1 MENIH
6 RKKQAISALKI
17 ELTIA
22 TEKAKELSEKV
33 QASEEKAEEND
44 LLRRNAVQ

>member
-1 MENIH
+1 LNNIH
-6 RKKQAISALKI
+6 KKKQTINSLKI

-22 TEKAKELSEKV
+22 TERAKELTEKA

-44 LLRRNAVQ
+44 LLRRNAV